1 MNYVLPREW
10 KGPSS
15 ILGQDNVHE
24 DNLGCE
30 LHFGHSGLSQIILVQ
45 IQNKAA
51 LNSLIVKNKDMFK

>member
-30 LHFGHSGLSQIILVQ
+30 LHFGRSSLSQIWEIILNYTE
-45 IQNKAA
+45 NK
-51 LNSLIVKNKDMFK
+51 VC